1 MLTHRIM
8 KKINIKV
15 SLFFLLTTYFLLLT
29 SISFSQQENVPIDHD
44 VYTFLKEM
52 KVKKIIDNI
61 HDDNP
66 SMSREEVRKF
76 LEAID
81 AKSSELSST
90 EKGLLKKYQNEF
102 YDDKADSTN
111 TYQMFRGATGFSSN
125 PSDLLGDKIKY
136 IYAFRKNDAN
146 FYLNLLGRYVHGQNF
161 SPKINNAELFDIG
174 FRFRGTFF
182 EKLGYSLSVIKG
194 GIKGSAGFAAVV
206 DPRMKYNFKYV
217 ENIENI
223 SNYDFTEGYLRYFSR
238 PAEDMSLAIELGRE
252 KIKFGYG
259 YESKFVL
266 SGDHP
271 LLDFI
276 KLDFNYGIFSFTSW
290 HASTVGEFDPI
301 RDANYTKYIATN
313 RFKLSFKNLFDFGL
327 GESIVYSGRGIE
339 LAYLNPLAFY
349 KFEEMSLQDRDNG
362 MLWFDLETH
371 FIKDLEFQAT
381 FYMDDDPFGNLQ
393 NLSNYINKTG
403 YKLAAFWYSPFSIS
417 DLSLIFEY
425 TRIRPYVYSHNNPKD
440 TYTSWGQILG
450 DQIGPNSDEIF
461 LRLAYN
467 ANASLRLNFDFQH
480 IRHGA
485 NIYDS
490 FGNLIFNSGGD
501 VFVAH
506 RDNIDPVNIEF
517 LDGER
522 INTNI
527 FTFGM
532 RYEPIRQ
539 VFLDLVFRQ
548 IIQKNATR
556 DISNNSSY
564 GYLKLQF
571 EL

>member
-8 KKINIKV
+8 KKTNIKV
-15 SLFFLLTTYFLLLT
+15 FLFLLLTTYYLFLT
-29 SISFSQQENVPIDHD
+29 SYSFGQQENVPIDHQ

-66 SMSREEVRKF
+66 SLSRAEVKEY
-76 LEAID
+76 LHTID
-81 AKSSELSST
+81 SKSGELSST
-90 EKGLLKKYQNEF
+90 EKGLLKKFRNEF
-102 YDDKADSTN
+102 YDDKSDSMN
-111 TYQMFRGATGFSSN
+111 TYQMLRGTTGFSSN
-125 PSDLLGDKIKY
+125 SSDLLSDKIKY
-136 IYAFRKNDAN
+136 IYVFRKKDAN
-146 FYLNLLGRYVHGQNF
+146 FYLNLLGRYIHGQNF
-161 SPKINNAELFDIG
+161 LPETNNTELFDIG

-194 GIKGSAGFAAVV
+194 GIKGSTGFAAIV

-223 SNYDFTEGYLRYFSR
+223 SNYDFTEGYLRYFTR
-238 PAEDMSLAIELGRE
+238 PAEDMSLAIQLGRE

-259 YESKFVL
+259 YQSKFVL

-271 LLDFI
+271 LLDFLKI
-276 KLDFNYGIFSFTSW
+276 DFNYGIFSFTSW
-290 HASTVGEFDPI
+290 HASTVGEFDPV
-301 RDANYTKYIATN
+301 RSLNYTKYIATN

-327 GESIVYSGRGIE
+327 GESIVYSGRGID

-349 KFEEMSLQDRDNG
+349 KFAEMSLQDRDNG

-371 FIKDLEFQAT
+371 FVKNLEFQAT

-403 YKLAAFWYSPFSIS
+403 YKLAAFWYTPFSIS

-425 TRIRPYVYSHNNPKD
+425 TRIRPYVYSHSNPKN
-440 TYTSWGQILG
+440 TYTAWGQILG

-467 ANASLRLNFDFQH
+467 ASPWLRFTFDFQH
-480 IRHGA
+480 IRHGD

-490 FGNLIFNSGGD
+490 FGNLIFNAGGD

-506 RDNIDPVNIEF
+506 RDGIDPVNIKF
-517 LDGER
+517 LDGVR

-532 RYEPIRQ
+532 RYELIRQ
-539 VFLDLVFRQ
+539 VFLDFVFKQ
-548 IIQKNATR
+548 IIQKNASL
-556 DISNNSSY
+556 DISNNSAY
-564 GYLKLQF
+564 GYLRLMF
-571 EL
+571 EI